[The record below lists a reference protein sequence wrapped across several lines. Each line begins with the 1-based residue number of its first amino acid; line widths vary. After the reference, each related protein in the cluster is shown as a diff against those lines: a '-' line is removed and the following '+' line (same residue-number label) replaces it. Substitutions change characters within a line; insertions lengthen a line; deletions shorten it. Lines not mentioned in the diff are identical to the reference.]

1 MARHCT
7 PQNPTHQIAIVALRK
22 AAPVSADFG
31 PDRVGRVA
39 AIAASSASTAST
51 KASMSLK
58 ASHEAGEVLAVLT
71 AVPIC
76 CGSDGCCEGRRHS
89 PSPSRASALIHLKVA
104 SRSAPA
110 GTTRLRTDTELP
122 THFYA
127 LITAYQINPFKPKLN
142 LQPRYRLQTTA

>member
-7 PQNPTHQIAIVALRK
+7 PQNPTHQIAMIALRK